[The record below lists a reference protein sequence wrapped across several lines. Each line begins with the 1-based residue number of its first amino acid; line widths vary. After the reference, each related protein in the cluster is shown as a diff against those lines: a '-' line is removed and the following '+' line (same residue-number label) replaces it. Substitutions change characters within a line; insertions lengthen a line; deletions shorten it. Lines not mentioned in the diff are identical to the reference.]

1 MENQQLTDATYNDL
15 LNELN
20 ILKAERQMENNV
32 FIRNKITKRI
42 STIITILEDEYKMLY
57 NVN

>member
-20 ILKAERQMENNV
+20 ILKAERQMETNV